1 MPDHYLAKLI
11 ENPHLEDPVGQA
23 PDVHKHF
30 TRYSKGAFEGPVFKI
45 SRTKAKITLWS
56 SHEYED
62 ILLRFALQL
71 CDDDEINVTG
81 KLLGA
86 SNFTPLMEHLNFSKA
101 WFPVKS
107 KGKTEN
113 FTIEFKTPETIEK
126 QKMVDLAIKGTP
138 YVYILLSFTSAD
150 KSVVLKIK
158 KKPPRPSSKNPE
170 DAAIAAKLKFASLKV
185 PYSEELAQAVFEE
198 VFPDFLD
205 EIPKGWKSITIQNIY
220 KITDL
225 EIPKK
230 KMNSRKIRLHTLRK
244 GSLKRIIDIDKEEF
258 VNEVEFS
265 A

>member
-11 ENPHLEDPVGQA
+11 ENPNLKDPVGDA

-30 TRYSKGAFEGPVFKI
+30 TRYSKGAFEGPVFKV
-45 SRTKAKITLWS
+45 SRTKSKINLWS

-62 ILLRFALQL
+62 ILLRFALQQ
-71 CDDDEINVTG
+71 CPDDEIKVTG

-101 WFPVKS
+101 WFPLKS

-113 FTIEFKTPETIEK
+113 YTTEFKTAETVDK

-138 YVYILLSFTSAD
+138 YVYVLLTFTSTD
-150 KSVVLKIK
+150 KSVSLKIK
-158 KKPPRPSSKNPE
+158 KKAPRPSSKNPE
-170 DAAIAAKLKFASLKV
+170 EAAIANKLKFASLKLN
-185 PYSEELAQAVFEE
+185 YDEEVLNAILNE

-205 EIPKGWKSITIQNIY
+205 EIPKVWKSITLQNIY
-220 KITDL
+220 NITDL
-225 EIPKK
+225 EMPKK
-230 KMNSRKIRLHTLRK
+230 KMSSRKFRLHTLRK
-244 GSLKRIIDIDKEEF
+244 GSLKRIIDIDKEIYK
-258 VNEVEFS
+258 NEVEFT